1 MFSWLE
7 KYRKIESLCKFFP
20 EANAYRVNL
29 DEVECMYFLMKEKNN
44 IQKNI
49 IKFGKRLA
57 I

>member
-44 IQKNI
+44 I
-49 IKFGKRLA
+49 
-57 I
+57 